1 MIYVTLFATKI
12 AIVVP
17 DMLIDHV
24 EEKPEFDRAKAAAM
38 VMRLFDHWG
47 LQTEEAAALLGLAK
61 SNRTALGKYRN
72 GSPISNS
79 RDSLERLSHL
89 FAIHK
94 NLRLL
99 YPQREV
105 CYAWMKR
112 RNFAFD
118 GLTPVE
124 VIDRFGF
131 RGLLMVRSYLDR
143 ARGN

>member
-1 MIYVTLFATKI
+1 
-12 AIVVP
+12 
-17 DMLIDHV
+17 MLSEQTTDKLEID
-24 EEKPEFDRAKAAAM
+24 RSKAAKM
-38 VMRLFDHWG
+38 VMKLFDNWE
-47 LQTEEAAALLGLAK
+47 LQTEEATALLGLSK
-61 SNRTALGKYRN
+61 DNRTALSKYRK
-72 GSPISNS
+72 GEPISNS

-112 RNFAFD
+112 RNGAFD

-124 VIDRFGF
+124 VIDKYGF

-143 ARGN
+143 ARGI

>member
-1 MIYVTLFATKI
+1 
-12 AIVVP
+12 
-17 DMLIDHV
+17 MLTDTIESKAEID
-24 EEKPEFDRAKAAAM
+24 RSKAA
-38 VMRLFDHWG
+38 VMIMKLFDLWG
-47 LQTEEAAALLGLAK
+47 LQTEESTALLGLAK
-61 SNRTALGKYRN
+61 DNRTALAKYRK
-72 GSPISNS
+72 GDPISNS

-99 YPQREV
+99 YPQKEV
-105 CYAWMKR
+105 CYAWMKK
-112 RNFAFD
+112 RNLVFD

-143 ARGN
+143 ARGH